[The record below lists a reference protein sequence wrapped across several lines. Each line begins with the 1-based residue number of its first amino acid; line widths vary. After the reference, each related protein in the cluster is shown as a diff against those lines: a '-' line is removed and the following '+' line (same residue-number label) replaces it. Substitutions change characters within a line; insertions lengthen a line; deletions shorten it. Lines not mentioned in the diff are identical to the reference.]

1 MNGSMEEAEPITKE
15 RIKTVVRSLAPK
27 YGVRRVY
34 LFGSFARNEQ
44 TDNSDIDLRVDKG
57 SAKGMQLA
65 FLLTDLEDAL
75 NKKID
80 LVPTGA
86 LNDKF
91 LSAISND
98 EEVIY
103 ES

>member
-1 MNGSMEEAEPITKE
+1 M
-15 RIKTVVRSLAPK
+15 
-27 YGVRRVY
+27 Y

-57 SAKGMQLA
+57 NAKGMQLA

-75 NKKID
+75 HKKID
-80 LVPTGA
+80 LVTTGA
-86 LNDKF
+86 LSDQF